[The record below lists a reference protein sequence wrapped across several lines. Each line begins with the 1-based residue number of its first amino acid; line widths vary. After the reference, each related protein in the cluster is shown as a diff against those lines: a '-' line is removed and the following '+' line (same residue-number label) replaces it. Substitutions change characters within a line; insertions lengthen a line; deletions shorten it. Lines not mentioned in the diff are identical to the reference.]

1 MAGERAAAAGREGAA
16 GGSGGAA
23 RTGLVLATAA
33 VAQFL
38 VSLDLSVVNVGLPEI
53 GAALGFGEVGLTWV
67 IHAYALTF
75 GGLLL
80 LGGKAADRY
89 GQKRMLLVGLG
100 LFGVA
105 SLLGGFATEPGH
117 LVAARAAQGVGAA
130 ALAPAGLALLTATFP
145 GGRARVRAFGIWSAT
160 NAAGG
165 ALGVLIGGV
174 LTEYAGWRWVMFVNV
189 PMALIALAMTWRG
202 VASDGSRGPAG
213 GGERGIEGHGGDG
226 GGKRGRP
233 DVLGGVLAT
242 GGMSLLVFGIVR
254 TDRHAWT
261 SAVTVTTLA
270 VALALLTAFVLV
282 ERTTRRDPLVR
293 LGLLANRAV
302 LGAIT
307 YTLVIGAA
315 MASSFY
321 FMSLYLQRVLG
332 NGAAQTGLQFLPFA
346 LGVVAG
352 SVLAVKLGYR
362 YAPRLLL
369 AGGGLLTAAG
379 FAWFGLVDAD
389 GSYAADVLGP
399 SILASVGFGL
409 VLGPLVSVAT
419 GGVAAHEA
427 GMASGL
433 LNSARQLGAALGLAA
448 LGTAAH
454 DRTGGSATPAALN
467 DGYALGL
474 TLCAVLLL
482 VAVLIATTVLPR
494 RGAEN
499 PGRGDA
505 DGKQP
510 EGADD
515 APPPSADG
523 EQQEAAGDAPPRHTE
538 APPPHAEAQPP
549 YRDAHPAHSDA
560 RPTHPHAH
568 PAADEAD
575 SASRAAQPPSRTVS
589 KLLRP
594 HLRGFAAVVF
604 LQVVGALAGL
614 VPLLAVVELGRA
626 LLAPGP
632 VDRDRV
638 WAVVAVGAAG
648 LFVRLL
654 FTAASSG
661 AGHLLDGRVQ
671 LSFRRRLAAR
681 LGSVPIG
688 WFSRRR
694 TGELAKVVGEDVG
707 AMHPLIAHAPSEL
720 ISAFVVPAASL
731 AYLFTVDWRLTL
743 VTLVPVV
750 LALAHVPLFMA
761 PARVR
766 DQEEF
771 DAAMGRISSASVEFV
786 QGIAE
791 VKAFG
796 GGERAHRAFRTAAD
810 DFTDTFKRM
819 VHGLS
824 PIGAGMQVAL
834 SPPFVLLV
842 VLVGGTSM
850 ITAGALAPADL
861 LPFLFLGLGL
871 TAPVAALGHGFDD
884 LQGARRAV
892 GRIRDVLD
900 VDPLPQPARPLTPRG
915 HRIELRGVR
924 FGYGPER
931 EVLRGIDLVLEPGTV
946 TAVVGPSGS
955 GKSTLVQLLPRFF
968 DPDRGA
974 VLLGGVDLRDMAGSD
989 LYRAVSF
996 VFQDVRLLRAS
1007 VADNIALAVP
1017 QAGRQDVIGA
1027 ARRAHIH
1034 DRILELPRGY
1044 DTVIGQEAELSGG
1057 EAQRLSLA
1065 RALLAAAPVL
1075 VLDEATSFADP
1086 QTELAV
1092 RRTLA
1097 APAGDDRTTL
1107 VIAHRLET
1115 VAEADTVVMLA
1126 DGAIA
1131 EQGSP
1136 SELLARDG
1144 AFAAFWRTYRSAAAD
1159 DEEPR
1164 PEAPPGPGAPP
1175 AADPAPTPA
1184 RATAGHGGVRQGDER
1199 R

>member
-1 MAGERAAAAGREGAA
+1 MTGERAGTADRGAAPGREGPAE
-16 GGSGGAA
+16 GSGGAGRA
-23 RTGLVLATAA
+23 GLALATAA

-100 LFGVA
+100 LFGAA

-145 GGRARVRAFGIWSAT
+145 GGRARVRAFGIWSAM

-189 PMALIALAMTWRG
+189 PMALVALAMTWRG
-202 VASDGSRGPAG
+202 VATDGPRGLVVG
-213 GGERGIEGHGGDG
+213 GGGGGGGVERGRE
-226 GGKRGRP
+226 RGRP

-270 VALALLTAFVLV
+270 VALALLTAFVVV
-282 ERTTRRDPLVR
+282 ERTTGRDPLVR

-332 NGAAQTGLQFLPFA
+332 NGPAETGLQFLPFA

-379 FAWFGLVDAD
+379 FAWFGLMDAD
-389 GSYAADVLGP
+389 GTYAVDVLGP

-454 DRTGGSATPAALN
+454 HRTGESPGAADLN

-474 TLCAVLLL
+474 TLCAALLV

-494 RGAEN
+494 RAEED
-499 PGRGDA
+499 PPRPDAA
-505 DGKQP
+505 DGTRP
-510 EGADD
+510 EADAVRAEAAPVPPD
-515 APPPSADG
+515 AEAPSAD
-523 EQQEAAGDAPPRHTE
+523 AGAVP
-538 APPPHAEAQPP
+538 APPHAAGTQADPARTPP
-549 YRDAHPAHSDA
+549 TSPHADAHPAA
-560 RPTHPHAH
+560 ERPG
-568 PAADEAD
+568 PAPPA
-575 SASRAAQPPSRTVS
+575 PSRTVTG
-589 KLLRP
+589 LLRP
-594 HLRGFAAVVF
+594 HLRGFAAVVL

-614 VPLLAVVELGRA
+614 VPLLAVVELGRT

-632 VDRDRV
+632 VERDRV

-648 LFVRLL
+648 LAVRLL

-661 AGHLLDGRVQ
+661 VGHLLDGRVQ
-671 LSFRRRLAAR
+671 LAFRRRLAAR
-681 LGSVPIG
+681 LGRVPLG

-694 TGELAKVVGEDVG
+694 TGELAKVVGEDVA

-743 VTLVPVV
+743 ITLIPVAV
-750 LALAHVPLFMA
+750 ALAHVPLFMA

-771 DAAMGRISSASVEFV
+771 DAAMGRISSASVEFA

-810 DFTDTFKRM
+810 DFADTFKRM

-861 LPFLFLGLGL
+861 LPFLLLGLGL

-900 VDPLPQPARPLTPRG
+900 VDPLPQPARPRTPRG
-915 HRIELRGVR
+915 HRVELRGVR
-924 FGYGPER
+924 FGYDAER

-974 VLLGGVDLRDMAGSD
+974 ALLGGVDLRDMAGPD
-989 LYRAVSF
+989 LCRAVSF

-1017 QAGRQDVIGA
+1017 EAGREDVIRA

-1034 DRILELPRGY
+1034 DRILELPRDY
-1044 DTVIGQEAELSGG
+1044 HTVIGEEAELSGG

-1097 APAGDDRTTL
+1097 APAGGDRTTL
-1107 VIAHRLET
+1107 IIAHRLET

-1126 DGAIA
+1126 DGVIA

-1136 SELLARDG
+1136 AELLARG
-1144 AFAAFWRTYRSAAAD
+1144 GRFADFWHAHRSATAHD
-1159 DEEPR
+1159 SGR
-1164 PEAPPGPGAPP
+1164 PP
-1175 AADPAPTPA
+1175 AAATEATGPGTSRPPATHHPPHPPPPPGRTS
-1184 RATAGHGGVRQGDER
+1184 
-1199 R
+1199 